1 MDGEGSDDHPHVDAH
16 LDRCSSCRAWLEA
29 AAQVTRRVRI
39 APAPPAVDLVRP
51 VLARAGVRP
60 TRGFGRRRFLLRAC
74 LAVIGLA
81 QLAFTLAPLLGYPQE
96 LHVAHEVGAW
106 DLAFGVALLTA
117 AWSPRRAGG
126 LVPMGAALLV
136 ILVTLTAL
144 DIFAGRATIAD
155 EGSHVVLAIS
165 LVLLWLL
172 DRSARGPDGPFSRV
186 HHAAPDEPSGV
197 ATVLGHE
204 AAVRRT
210 SPTSR
215 RISGAA

>member
-1 MDGEGSDDHPHVDAH
+1 MDGEGSDDDPHVNAH

-51 VLARAGVRP
+51 VLARAGGRP
-60 TRGFGRRRFLLRAC
+60 TGDLGRRRFLLRAC
-74 LAVIGLA
+74 LAGIGLA
-81 QLAFTLAPLLGYPQE
+81 QLALTLAPLLGYPHE

-117 AWSPRRAGG
+117 AGSPRRAGG
-126 LVPMGAALLV
+126 LVPLGAALLA

-155 EGSHVVLAIS
+155 EGSHLVVAVS

-172 DRSARGPDGPFSRV
+172 DRSVRSPGGPFSPVRV
-186 HHAAPDEPSGV
+186 AADGLGEP
-197 ATVLGHE
+197 E
-204 AAVRRT
+204 AFRHGAPVRRS

-215 RISGAA
+215 RITGAA